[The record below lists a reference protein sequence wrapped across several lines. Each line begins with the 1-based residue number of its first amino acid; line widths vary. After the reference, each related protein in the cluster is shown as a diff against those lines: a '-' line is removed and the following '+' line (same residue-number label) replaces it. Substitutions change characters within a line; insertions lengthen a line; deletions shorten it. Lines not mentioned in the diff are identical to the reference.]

1 MKQIQIT
8 CYKKTTTGISWP
20 DRRITYSRCIV
31 HEYRKN
37 RAGTVYLLDMFCVL
51 FKLLVKM
58 NQSPDILYRNGVQ
71 ANGYKINLRVY
82 ENEKKIFC
90 LVCVKIELN
99 VDCSNIHSI
108 NLMWASQ

>member
-8 CYKKTTTGISWP
+8 CYKKTTGISWP

-82 ENEKKIFC
+82 ENEKK
-90 LVCVKIELN
+90 
-99 VDCSNIHSI
+99 
-108 NLMWASQ
+108 